1 MTVRVEKPA
10 FNLRDKLTQLD
21 KPVGVHGSQILKS
34 ETPQDTFKLVGA
46 GRKNIIINGDMR
58 IAQRSTNVTNI
69 SATDTYYTA
78 DRWKLWIDSAGTFT
92 NSITAIA
99 DVRVPGFRQGFKYEC
114 TSAVGSVASGANM
127 IFTHNVERHNTLPLK
142 KGYPDAEY
150 ITVSFYVKSSITGK
164 YVLEIYD
171 NVNSRHCSKGY
182 TINRP
187 NVWEYKTITYPPDVT
202 GRMHPANTT
211 GLSFYWWLFAGSTYA
226 GGELTDT
233 WQSAVDNQRAGG
245 GTANIG
251 LTSGATWE
259 ITGIQAE
266 TGKVATEFEY
276 LDYGA
281 QLALCQRYYQ
291 VHDGHYFQVVSPS
304 TGATADFYVTLPYW
318 VPMNHGPDVTES
330 YTLSGATTNNLVT
343 VTQTKAKFSLRPTT
357 ANSEVYVL
365 ADTLR
370 LDAEIS

>member
-10 FNLRDKLTQLD
+10 FNLRDKLSKLEL
-21 KPVGVHGSQILKS
+21 PVGVHGSQVLKS

-58 IAQRSTNVTNI
+58 VAQRSTNVTNI
-69 SATDTYYTA
+69 STTDTYYTA
-78 DRWKLWIDSAGTFT
+78 DRWKLWIGNSGTFT
-92 NSITAIA
+92 NSITTVD

-114 TSAVGSVASGANM
+114 TSAVGSVASSASM
-127 IFTHNVERHNTLPLK
+127 IFTQNVERHNTLYVK

-164 YVLEIYD
+164 YVLELYD

-187 NVWEYKTITYPPDVT
+187 NVWEYKTITYPPDFT
-202 GRMHPANTT
+202 GRLHPANTT

-226 GGELTDT
+226 GGELTQT
-233 WQSAVDNQRAGG
+233 WQGAVANQRAGG

-251 LTSGATWE
+251 LTNGATWE

-276 LDYGA
+276 LDYGT
-281 QLALCQRYYQ
+281 QVALCQRYYHKLNSTQ
-291 VHDGHYFQVVSPS
+291 WLYNITSNNDYRRATIFFPVEMRGAPSVVNISW
-304 TGATADFYVTLPYW
+304 G
-318 VPMNHGPDVTES
+318 GS
-330 YTLSGATTNNLVT
+330 YTGNTGVQFNGNKTTTVWVNNVSNYMEVT
-343 VTQTKAKFSLRPTT
+343 AAEF
-357 ANSEVYVL
+357 
-365 ADTLR
+365 
-370 LDAEIS
+370 DAEL